1 MNAVNKLHFNFRT
14 IAAVILMAVAFFMTG
29 GDTQTFAHGGEEH
42 GDQKPAV
49 AKTEN
54 GTVSRTGRLG
64 DFEILLK
71 HSLLEPDT
79 AASGRLFITGFAT
92 NEPAPNADL
101 KVQVE
106 SASGAVTEIP
116 VEKSEAAGSYL
127 LKIPALSGGGY
138 TFRVISAAGGKSQT
152 LSFSG
157 VEVAHQEAATSLGGS
172 GSWTA
177 TALTATLLLVG
188 LIMLGGLVYFA
199 VRVVREPMSREAVS
213 A

>member
-1 MNAVNKLHFNFRT
+1 
-14 IAAVILMAVAFFMTG
+14 MAVLMTIILLG
-29 GDTQTFAHGGEEH
+29 LANATQTFAHGGEDH
-42 GDQKPAV
+42 GDKKPAV

-71 HSLLEPDT
+71 HSPLEPDT
-79 AASGRLFITGFAT
+79 AALGRLFITGFAT

-101 KVQVE
+101 KVQIE
-106 SASGAVTEIP
+106 SVGGAVTEIP

-127 LKIPALSGGGY
+127 LKIPALPGGGY
-138 TFRVISAAGGKSQT
+138 TFRVVSAAGGSAQT
-152 LSFSG
+152 VSFSG
-157 VEVAHQEAATSLGGS
+157 VEVSHQEAPTSPGGS
-172 GSWTA
+172 GSWA
-177 TALTATLLLVG
+177 DTALTAMLLLAG

-199 VRVVREPMSREAVS
+199 VRVVREPVSREAVS

>member
-1 MNAVNKLHFNFRT
+1 MKVLNKVNFRMRSSTVVLIT
-14 IAAVILMAVAFFMTG
+14 IMLLCLANA
-29 GDTQTFAHGGEEH
+29 TQTFGHGGEDH

-54 GTVSRTGRLG
+54 GMVSRTGRLG

-101 KVQVE
+101 KVQIE
-106 SASGAVTEIP
+106 SAGGAVTEIP
-116 VEKSEAAGSYL
+116 VEKSEAAGSYM
-127 LKIPALSGGGY
+127 LKIPALPGGGY

-172 GSWTA
+172 GSWTN
-177 TALTATLLLVG
+177 TALMAALLLVG
-188 LIMLGGLVYFA
+188 LTMLGGLVYFA
-199 VRVVREPMSREAVS
+199 VRVVREPVSREAVS